1 MKKALLLLFLPCLTM
16 LLLGSKCHQ
25 PEPPDLPTILP
36 CFNIVEDTFRNPRL
50 PVQFQNCS
58 QGAASYLWDFGDG
71 TTSAEQSPAHTYTTV
86 GYFTVKLTGFQG
98 DYQEDFTKEI
108 RVDYPRF
115 KKFRVLHIPVMDKHG
130 VPHNYDGSGLDLVF
144 QIFRGTDNFPT
155 FSRVANDVFLPY
167 EFEITSDQSIDAYYW
182 YIYLKCVGATT
193 IDTIVQVSR
202 HFEDLIVSP
211 VDHLAWDSVE
221 VETIMEGTR

>member
-1 MKKALLLLFLPCLTM
+1 MNLRLSTTSLLLLCM
-16 LLLGSKCHQ
+16 LSACDH

-36 CFNIVEDTFRNPRL
+36 CFNIVEDTFRNPRE

-115 KKFRVLHIPVMDKHG
+115 KKFRVLQIPIMDKHG
-130 VPHNYDGSGLDLVF
+130 VPHNYDGSGLDLLF
-144 QIFRGTDNFPT
+144 SLSPNYSNFPIYY
-155 FSRVANDVFLPY
+155 RVVYDVSLPF
-167 EFEITSDQSIDAYYW
+167 EFEITGDQSIDAYVWAYQ
-182 YIYLKCVGATT
+182 LQCLGPGT
-193 IDTIVQVSR
+193 IDTLMFGGR
-202 HFEDLIVSP
+202 LFEDLIISP
-211 VDHLAWDSVE
+211 VDHIAWDSME
-221 VETIMEGTR
+221 VETILEGAK